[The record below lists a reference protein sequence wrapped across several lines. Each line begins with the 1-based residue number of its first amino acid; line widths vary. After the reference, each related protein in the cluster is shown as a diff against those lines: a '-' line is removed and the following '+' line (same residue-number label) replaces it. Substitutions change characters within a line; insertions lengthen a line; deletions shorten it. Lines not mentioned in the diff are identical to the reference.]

1 MNQTCYPQNY
11 VPHEPEEY
19 WFSTNIAT
27 QEFKLF
33 LSTYSYVYR
42 NTCFKIQY
50 FYMCQTRFFCL
61 GWFIY
66 KYKLMCV
73 LSSSEKHVSWCIISA
88 LADIMKKLLTKY
100 DNLFEVSFPYSMGW
114 HGECSVWIVVQSL
127 RRINVPMFVY
137 VSSNF
142 NLQIPLTIQLLTL

>member
-1 MNQTCYPQNY
+1 MFPTNHRNIGFPQTLPPKNLNY
-11 VPHEPEEY
+11 SSAHIPMYTEIHVSKY
-19 WFSTNIAT
+19 STSTCIRRG
-27 QEFKLF
+27 F
-33 LSTYSYVYR
+33 LSWMVHLQ
-42 NTCFKIQY
+42 IQA
-50 FYMCQTRFFCL
+50 
-61 GWFIY
+61 
-66 KYKLMCV
+66 
-73 LSSSEKHVSWCIISA
+73 HVCSKFLWKTLSWCIISA